1 MAETTAEGRQMTAE
15 TQEMATEPKTKAE
28 GPDEAAESQPV
39 EVPPEVA
46 EARRALDLSRQNATA
61 ELDEL
66 VPSLRRSLD
75 FPAKFRRDPVRTA
88 GIVGGAAFLLLG
100 GPRRTARA
108 VEKRFFPRRAMSPP
122 RLVPKNV
129 EKTLDRLEP
138 GNREYVSGHLER
150 DFAAYL
156 KKEHPAEPAD
166 ARRSLWRT
174 YDLLL
179 GSVGAAAMR
188 ELVKRLFDPPR
199 GGPESE

>member
-15 TQEMATEPKTKAE
+15 PQ
-28 GPDEAAESQPV
+28 GLGSESRPV
-39 EVPPEVA
+39 EIPTEVVEVRRTLEESRGQA
-46 EARRALDLSRQNATA
+46 EA

-88 GIVGGAAFLLLG
+88 GVVGGAAFLLLG
-100 GPRRTARA
+100 GPRRVARA
-108 VEKRFFPRRAMSPP
+108 AEKRFFPRRAMRPP
-122 RLVPKNV
+122 RLLPKNV
-129 EKTLDRLEP
+129 DKTLDRLEP
-138 GNREYVSGHLER
+138 GNRDYVRGHLER

-156 KKEHPAEPAD
+156 KKEHPTEPAD

-179 GSVGAAAMR
+179 ASVGAVAMR
-188 ELVKRLFDPPR
+188 ELVKRLFEPPPKAR
-199 GGPESE
+199 S